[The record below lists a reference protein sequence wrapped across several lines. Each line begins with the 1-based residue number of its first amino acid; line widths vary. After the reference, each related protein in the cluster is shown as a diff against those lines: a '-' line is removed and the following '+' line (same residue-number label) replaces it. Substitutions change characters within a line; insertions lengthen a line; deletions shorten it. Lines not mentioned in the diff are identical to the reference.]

1 VIETMRFRLA
11 AGRDE
16 AEFLQAD
23 KELQEE
29 FAYQQP
35 GMLRRTTARGATGDW
50 LVVDLWASVA
60 DADACAARWETDPVA
75 RRFMA
80 FVDRST
86 VVTAR
91 YEEVGG

>member
-1 VIETMRFRLA
+1 MRFRLA
-11 AGRDE
+11 AGQNE

-23 KELQEE
+23 KALQEE

-35 GMLRRTTARGATGDW
+35 GMLRRTTARGAAGDW

-60 DADACAARWETDPVA
+60 DSDACAARWETDPVA
-75 RRFMA
+75 QRFMG

-86 VVTAR
+86 VVTDR